1 MIYCMCVQCT
11 NHFHRACTVLYSRA
25 VMFSFLLC
33 WYCSFPAPQPMWLAC
48 QAMLCI
54 WGAVPGWIMTFWLAL
69 GFAFRASSIRVTIRI
84 TNRCDFL
91 YYVFISF
98 FSCFPYMFRALMSP
112 SSGVLQA
119 VVFMLPFG
127 SCSALLIVC
136 VRQRTGLWWWLRC
149 THHHKQVLWRTQT
162 INKALHEPNGSIKT
176 TACNTPDDG
185 LMRARNM

>member
-1 MIYCMCVQCT
+1 MCVQCT

-136 VRQRTGLWWWLRC
+136 VHQRTGLWLYTEVVITNQSADARI
-149 THHHKQVLWRTQT
+149 RTTKHCMNQMV
-162 INKALHEPNGSIKT
+162 A
-176 TACNTPDDG
+176 
-185 LMRARNM
+185 